1 MDLFVKGYWNASYGG
16 GRFRDESQMDLFVR
30 DIGMYPIA
38 GAILRESQMD
48 LFVKGYWNASYG
60 GGRFLIFLE
69 MDNLYFLIGGF
80 SYIYI
85 V

>member
-60 GGRFLIFLE
+60 GGDF
-69 MDNLYFLIGGF
+69 
-80 SYIYI
+80 
-85 V
+85 